1 MSTPKRRREEDGQP
15 RMSGTRTKMQ
25 LEIPPPATHARSP
38 KKTRDRIGRNS
49 PCTPSQEKKM
59 CPAGSRA
66 SSPCPSAASTRWWR
80 SGLDTG
86 GLDLWPSA
94 PRARHLTRERQ
105 AERKT
110 SFFSFTCCEGVH
122 DEAEPPTEVYI
133 YIYTRAYGPR
143 TPYAYGIR
151 LEEMTGVPPTLGSVW
166 SVQCGVGLSVMFF
179 FSPSCCPMVGPT
191 HQLRNDLSRP
201 PVPAGKIPCNHQITA
216 GIEYPARTQVLH
228 ILISSQ
234 YIMNST

>member
-1 MSTPKRRREEDGQP
+1 VHSLPRKKNVPGRITRLQPLPFRRLHAVVAERIRYRRIRLVAFRSSGSPPHTRE
-15 RMSGTRTKMQ
+15 
-25 LEIPPPATHARSP
+25 
-38 KKTRDRIGRNS
+38 
-49 PCTPSQEKKM
+49 
-59 CPAGSRA
+59 
-66 SSPCPSAASTRWWR
+66 
-80 SGLDTG
+80 TG
-86 GLDLWPSA
+86 GEKD
-94 PRARHLTRERQ
+94 E
-105 AERKT
+105 
-110 SFFSFTCCEGVH
+110 FFSFTCCEGVH

-166 SVQCGVGLSVMFF
+166 SVQCGVGFVRDVF

-216 GIEYPARTQVLH
+216 GIEYPAHNELNIAGITVAHNKIIQAAAYIYILH
-228 ILISSQ
+228 LFLN
-234 YIMNST
+234 YCHN